1 MKIGDRMKFSINL
14 NRRFFL
20 IAVTSFATSTVFSS
34 CSSPQNNTANTDVN
48 PSATTPANTTTTAAK
63 EKIKVGVTPVPAGEI
78 LEFVKKNLAPQAGLD
93 IEIITFSD
101 SVQNNFALR
110 DKQIDANYFQ
120 HVPFMEDFGKQHN
133 IRMVPLNPP
142 IHLNPVG
149 IYSKRHKS
157 LVEVPQNGTVIIPG
171 DINNAHRALKVI
183 EEAGLI
189 KLKTNAKSLA
199 SSKDIIENPKKLQVK
214 EVPTTQMIPSLP
226 DVDLAVM
233 TGATVLAGGLRT
245 DKDALALESSKNPI
259 YAVTVTTL
267 QGQENDPRIQK
278 LYNLLR
284 DQRVKGFIKEKY
296 EGAVIPIP

>member
-1 MKIGDRMKFSINL
+1 MTLLNNI

-20 IAVTSFATSTVFSS
+20 LAVVSFTASTVFTS
-34 CSSPQNNTANTDVN
+34 CSSAQNNSANTNTN
-48 PSATTPANTTTTAAK
+48 PSATPASNTTTTATK
-63 EKIKVGVTPVPAGEI
+63 EKIKVGVSPVPAGEI

-93 IEIITFSD
+93 IEIFTFSD

-133 IRMVPLNPP
+133 IKMVALNPP

-149 IYSKRHKS
+149 VYSKRHKS
-157 LVEVPQNGTVIIPG
+157 LAEVPKNGTVIIPG

-183 EEAGLI
+183 EEAGLV
-189 KLKTNAKSLA
+189 KLKTTAKGLVSP
-199 SSKDIIENPKKLQVK
+199 KDIAENPKNLQVK
-214 EVPTTQMIPSLP
+214 EVPATQMIPSLP

-278 LYNLLR
+278 LYKLLR
-284 DQRVKGFIKEKY
+284 DDQVKQFIRDKY
-296 EGAVIPIP
+296 QGAVIPIP